1 MMSRVPLLLCSL
13 LLLITNVVRADDG
26 DVSDADAL
34 KITALEAL
42 ISAPPERALPRAR
55 MVLESDN
62 SDEVKESALFILSQ
76 IQTPEAQALLLETAQ
91 RLSGDLQIEAI
102 QMIGIGGDPQSLAA
116 LRSIYA
122 NGDSEVRDAVLESYL
137 IADDRQAI
145 LELARSAETEE
156 DLEAAIEMLGAMG
169 ARKELQ
175 ALRES
180 SGVTES
186 LIEAYAISGDLDSLR
201 EIATDGSNPERQ
213 VQAIESLGI
222 VHEDEANALLVEIY
236 RDSDS
241 PDVRE
246 AALDGLF
253 TANDDEGL
261 LQLYRASNDPTEKR
275 EILEY
280 LAMMNSDAIWDVID
294 SALQNESQ

>member
-1 MMSRVPLLLCSL
+1 MMCREFVLLCSL

-42 ISAPPERALPRAR
+42 IHASPERALPRAR

-76 IQTPEAQALLLETAQ
+76 IQTPEAQALLLETAR

-116 LRSIYA
+116 LRGIYA
-122 NGDSEVRDAVLESYL
+122 DGDSEVREAVLESYL
-137 IADDRQAI
+137 IADDAESI
-145 LELARSAETEE
+145 LELARSAENEE
-156 DLEAAIEMLGAMG
+156 DLEAAVEMLGAMG

-186 LIEAYAISGDLDSLR
+186 LIEAYAISGDLGSLR

-222 VHEDEANALLVEIY
+222 VHDGEANALLIEIY
-236 RDSDS
+236 RSSDS

-253 TANDDEGL
+253 TANDDDGL
-261 LQLYRASNDPTEKR
+261 LQLYRASKDPAEKR

-280 LAMMNSDAIWDVID
+280 LSMMDSDAIWDVID
-294 SALQNESQ
+294 SALQDQPQ